1 MIASVSKQCD
11 YIITDILLMHCSP
24 RPPREHLPIF
34 DNLDMLLIAER
45 ENSHYT
51 EPWNVSVVG
60 Y

>member
-1 MIASVSKQCD
+1 
-11 YIITDILLMHCSP
+11 MHCSP

-51 EPWNVSVVG
+51 EPWDVSIVG